1 MEKSGRQSRKQYP
14 VRIHIQVT
22 EALAAQIK
30 VVVEREYGGSIPEL
44 GRQALQSLCRPERSG
59 EEGCHG
65 RHATEAVERME
76 ALLRSIHETVSPHDT
91 VLITL
96 QEEVA
101 KLTTKVEGVS
111 KDDQVLREEVKD
123 LRPVLSN
130 LTEAVAELP
139 YRGSSQSQ

>member
-44 GRQALQSLCRPERSG
+44 GRQALQSYVDPNG
-59 EEGCHG
+59 AG
-65 RHATEAVERME
+65 RRAAMAGATEAVERME

-111 KDDQVLREEVKD
+111 KDDEVLREEVKD

-139 YRGSSQSQ
+139 YRGSSQ